1 VNIALSIDS
10 IAPNHIQ
17 ENETFKVTWTLSASE
32 TFETRSVVVTL
43 LTDDARLVLLDPKSQ
58 ESPPEV
64 PMSLAPGQKVSR
76 TVQVMIQKRKGL
88 IDEPA
93 RDGNSSPFFVLG
105 RVRHDN
111 DVLASSGGVEVEMT
125 GLARR
130 AAHRVFL

>member
-10 IAPNHIQ
+10 IAPTHIQ
-17 ENETFKVTWTLSASE
+17 ENESFKVTWTLSASE
-32 TFETRSVVVTL
+32 SFEARSVVVTL

-64 PMSLAPGQKVSR
+64 ALSLAAGQKVTR
-76 TVQVMIQKRKGL
+76 TMQVTIQKRKGL
-88 IDEPA
+88 IDEPP
-93 RDGNSSPFFVLG
+93 RDGNTSPFFVLG

-111 DVLASSGGVEVEMT
+111 DVLAASGGVEVEMA

-130 AAHRVFL
+130 SAHRIFV